1 MFIGVFRT
9 TKLALQNF
17 WRNLWLSI
25 ITIFILFLTL
35 FSISII
41 AGLNLA
47 ADQAIK
53 AVKDKVDVDIFFNTE
68 TPESEVLAAQ
78 VYLQGLENVKTV
90 QYTSPEQ
97 ALENFKAAHL
107 DDENIQQSLA
117 ELKDNPLPASL
128 TIKAQNLNDYE
139 NVLKSFEESEY
150 NQYVQ
155 DKNFT
160 NHKAIIDKLSLITKR
175 IYQIGITVS
184 LIFVIFSL
192 IMVFNTVRIAIY
204 SHREELSIMRL
215 VGATDWFI
223 RAPFVL
229 EAVLYALISSISTM
243 LLLYPLVLGATPY
256 INHLFEGYDFD
267 LLYYFHIYVWQI
279 FALQLFTSLIL
290 SIVSSMIAIGRYLK
304 S

>member
-1 MFIGVFRT
+1 M
-9 TKLALQNF
+9 QNF

-53 AVKDKVDVDIFFNTE
+53 AVKDKVDVDIFFNKE

-90 QYTSPEQ
+90 QYTSPET
-97 ALENFKAAHL
+97 ALDNFKANHL
-107 DDENIQQSLA
+107 DDENIQQSLE
-117 ELKDNPLPASL
+117 ELADNPLPASL
-128 TIKAQNLNDYE
+128 TVKAENLNDYE
-139 NVLKSFEESEY
+139 SILKNFEESEY

-155 DKNFT
+155 ERNFT
-160 NHKAIIDKLSLITKR
+160 DHKSIIDKLSLITKR

-184 LIFVIFSL
+184 LIFIVFSL

-204 SHREELSIMRL
+204 SHREELGIMRL

-223 RAPFVL
+223 RAPFIL
-229 EAVLYALISSISTM
+229 EAILYALIASIGTM

-267 LLYYFHIYVWQI
+267 LLYYFHIYWWQI
-279 FALQLFTSLIL
+279 FALQLFISLIL
-290 SIVSSMIAIGRYLK
+290 SIVSSMVAIGKYLK

>member
-1 MFIGVFRT
+1 MLLGVYRT

-53 AVKDKVDVDIFFNTE
+53 AVKDKVDVDIFFNKE

-78 VYLQGLENVKTV
+78 LYLQGLENVKTV
-90 QYTSPEQ
+90 QYTSPEA
-97 ALENFKAAHL
+97 ALDTFKANHL
-107 DDENIQQSLA
+107 DDENIQQSLE
-117 ELKDNPLPASL
+117 ELADNPLPASL
-128 TIKAQNLNDYE
+128 TVKAQNLNDYE
-139 NVLKSFEESEY
+139 SILKSFEESEY

-155 DKNFT
+155 ERNFT
-160 NHKAIIDKLSLITKR
+160 DHKSIIDKLSLITKR

-184 LIFVIFSL
+184 LIFIVFSL

-204 SHREELSIMRL
+204 SHREELGIMRL

-223 RAPFVL
+223 RAPFIL
-229 EAVLYALISSISTM
+229 EAILYALIASIGTM

-267 LLYYFHIYVWQI
+267 LLYYFHIYWWQI
-279 FALQLFTSLIL
+279 FVLQLFISLIL
-290 SIVSSMIAIGRYLK
+290 SIVSSMVAIGKYLK

>member
-1 MFIGVFRT
+1 M
-9 TKLALQNF
+9 
-17 WRNLWLSI
+17 SI

-53 AVKDKVDVDIFFNTE
+53 AVKDKVDVDIFFNKE
-68 TPESEVLAAQ
+68 TSESDVLAAQ
-78 VYLQGLENVKTV
+78 TFLQDLENVKTV

-97 ALENFKAAHL
+97 ALENFKNSHL
-107 DDENIQQSLA
+107 DDENIQQSLE
-117 ELKDNPLPASL
+117 ELEDNPLPSSL
-128 TIKAQNLNDYE
+128 TVKADNLNDYDGI
-139 NVLKSFEESEY
+139 LKSFEESEF

-155 DKNFT
+155 DKNFVD
-160 NHKAIIDKLSLITKR
+160 HKVIIDKLSLITKR

-184 LIFVIFSL
+184 IIFIVFSL

-223 RAPFVL
+223 RAPFIL
-229 EAVLYALISSISTM
+229 EAILYALIASIGTM

-267 LLYYFHIYVWQI
+267 LLYYFHIYWWQI
-279 FALQLFTSLIL
+279 FALQLFISLIL
-290 SIVSSMIAIGRYLK
+290 SIVSSMIAISKYLK